1 LRDRVALSSVS
12 SLLWPGTESWT
23 FIQLVLVVA
32 KLTIE
37 AFNKLRNIYQQRSI
51 SQQAGKPTNSMD
63 CQYQL
68 DKWSKMFTQNFGHIT
83 HVH

>member
-1 LRDRVALSSVS
+1 
-12 SLLWPGTESWT
+12 
-23 FIQLVLVVA
+23 VA